1 MKLLAG
7 VLVTVLA
14 VAGCTQSVGGD
25 PFAPRTTDVAAPIPE
40 AAEGPCP
47 DAADLTEVVSPGT
60 FSFGPRATNVQV
72 TRRVGLSHGENH
84 KIITTIAETGSAELF
99 VRAADN
105 DAPGTLVINN
115 SKRTVFLKSEAT
127 CPQKVRDGA
136 AYLYEGEVTL
146 TLFIP

>member
-1 MKLLAG
+1 MKLLAS
-7 VLVTVLA
+7 VLVAVLA
-14 VAGCTQSVGGD
+14 LAGCTQNVGGD
-25 PFAPRTTDVAAPIPE
+25 PRTTAVTPIPE

-60 FSFGPRATNVQV
+60 FSFGPKATNVR
-72 TRRVGLSHGENH
+72 TTGRVGISHGENY
-84 KIITTIAETGSAELF
+84 KSITAIAETGSAELF

-136 AYLYEGEVTL
+136 AYLYEGEVKL